1 MLRSDL
7 GISLFIAPS
16 GRGGRLLRFWRRRY
30 LKAISR
36 ASVSSLAIHCVVCGV
51 KYRVLL
57 KGKDWREKDDSKKL
71 ETNPSTEID
80 SEIETA
86 AERSANAETT
96 NSRNA

>member
-1 MLRSDL
+1 M
-7 GISLFIAPS
+7 
-16 GRGGRLLRFWRRRY
+16 
-30 LKAISR
+30 
-36 ASVSSLAIHCVVCGV
+36 VCGV